1 MKNICRNSKDTKLK
15 CIQIRIHIFEEKY
28 IHIYSWNTL
37 THTRMFQSEMQM
49 WMLTNLL

>member
-28 IHIYSWNTL
+28 IHIYSWKST
-37 THTRMFQSEMQM
+37 THTHTHTHVSLRN
-49 WMLTNLL
+49 TNVDAN